1 LITIQCATNGRGF
14 MGIRKMVSPKTEKLV
29 VLARGLGKRMR
40 KTDEAAG
47 LDARQA
53 AMAET
58 GVKALIPIDRPFLDY
73 VLSAAADAGFRR
85 TCLVIGPEHHEL
97 REYYTR
103 KVAPER
109 LKIEFAVQAEPKG
122 TADAVAAAESFAAG
136 EPFVMINSDN
146 YYPVEALAALRRQT
160 ASAVALF
167 EQEAMFA
174 GSNVPAERMRA
185 FSVGQV
191 NGSGFLERILEK
203 PDEALL
209 AALPRPLWVSMN
221 CWRFGPRIF
230 EACRSI
236 GLSPRGEYELTT
248 AVQYAIDKL
257 QEPFQAVLIRAAVL
271 DLSRRE
277 DVASVAAR
285 LKGMRVQ
292 L

>member
-1 LITIQCATNGRGF
+1 
-14 MGIRKMVSPKTEKLV
+14 MVSPKTEKLV

-58 GVKALIPIDRPFLDY
+58 GVKALIPIERPFLDY

-85 TCLVIGPEHHEL
+85 ACLVIGPEHHEL
-97 REYYTR
+97 REYYTQ
-103 KVAPER
+103 KVKPER

-122 TADAVAAAESFAAG
+122 TADAVAAAESFAAE

-185 FSVGQV
+185 FAVGQV

-203 PDEALL
+203 PEEALL

-221 CWRFGPRIF
+221 CWRLGPKIF

-236 GLSPRGEYELTT
+236 GLSPRGEYELTA

-277 DVASVAAR
+277 DVASVSAR
-285 LKGMRVQ
+285 LKGTKVR